1 MRQLLIFLCIAL
13 LLVIVGCSTH
23 SKDSNSSPNENGV
36 VQSTHAVGTSIDSE
50 EGLTQGTGELAA
62 AEAEAEIISDV
73 AEYSSS
79 EVGAPSPEVG
89 SVSQE
94 AGAASPQAGS
104 LSVDGEDQ
112 AQAEQAPTSEADTTS
127 LEKEVEPIAKKR
139 QLPDGFVY
147 VDEVLEHALYE
158 IRYYSDNNFIGERID
173 GYNAPYAILSEKAA
187 KALLQAEQEL
197 AKQGYAFLIYD
208 AYRPHKAVERFIE
221 WAADEQDTRM
231 QEQFYP
237 DIDKKNVFQLGYLSR
252 RSGHSRG
259 STIDLTLVNI
269 ESGEPLDMGSP
280 YDLLGEISAHD
291 AKGLTNEQ
299 QERRALL
306 KEAMMAAGFEPYS
319 KEWWHYTLRS
329 EPYPKQYFDFDVE

>member
-1 MRQLLIFLCIAL
+1 LRQLLTFLCIGL

-36 VQSTHAVGTSIDSE
+36 VQSTQAGGTSIDS
-50 EGLTQGTGELAA
+50 EGLTQGTGELAT
-62 AEAEAEIISDV
+62 EAEAVLISDG
-73 AEYSSS
+73 AEHSSS

-112 AQAEQAPTSEADTTS
+112 AQAEQTPTSEADATS

-208 AYRPHKAVERFIE
+208 AYRPHKAVEQFIE

-259 STIDLTLVNI
+259 STIDLTLVHI
-269 ESGEPLDMGSP
+269 ESGDPLNMGSP

-291 AKGLTNEQ
+291 ANGLTNEQ
-299 QERRALL
+299 QERRTLL
-306 KEAMMAAGFEPYS
+306 KETMLDAGFEPYS